1 MKQFLP
7 FIIFGITTGSIYG
20 LAAMGLVLTYKT
32 SGLFNFGHGAVGA
45 GAAYGFY
52 SFRSQ
57 LGLPW
62 PVAALLAVGVIGL
75 IAGLV
80 MERFARALAP
90 LPTSRKVVATIGLL
104 LFIRGLAIFFYGD
117 QFKLFATFLP
127 QRAAFTVGGV
137 PVSWDNVITTVLAA
151 TAALALYLLF
161 RGTRLGRSMRAAVDD
176 PQLLDM
182 SGESP
187 TTVRRTARIIGAVF
201 AAASGV
207 LFASTQQQLDATLL
221 SLLVVQAF
229 GAAAIGSFTSLPL
242 AYVGGIGVGF
252 AQKLLAKEVA
262 SSKGLAGLDV
272 SLPFIVLFVVLLVV
286 TKKRLVEFGHAARAS
301 AAGVTGSSLSPG
313 ARRMVAVGTVVAA
326 LAVPLVVGS
335 KLPLWL
341 NAATLIVLFLSLGLL
356 VNTSGQISL
365 CHIGFAAIGAAT
377 FGHTLASGLP
387 WGLAVLA
394 AGVVAVPVGAL
405 IAIPAVRL
413 SGLFLALATL
423 GFGILLAQFFYLK
436 SFMFGLS
443 EVVTRRPDGFA
454 GDQSYYYLCIAIAF
468 LLIAM
473 VIGLERSRLGRLL
486 RALADSP
493 RALTTLGAS
502 ETICRVLVFCV
513 SAFLAGISGALFAGQ
528 FKVVTLGAFPFVQSL
543 ILLAVVVIAGRRT
556 VTAALV
562 GPILL
567 YVVPGYITN
576 QTITNLLPT
585 LFGLGAIV
593 VAIST
598 RRAPRARRMEKPAL
612 STHGHRIG
620 VTPDR
625 IEAMRSRPQIGVGR
639 VESLSA

>member
-1 MKQFLP
+1 MKEMLP

-45 GAAYGFY
+45 AAAYGFY
-52 SFRSQ
+52 SFREQ
-57 LGLPW
+57 MGLPW
-62 PVAALLAVGVIGL
+62 PMAALLAVGLVGL
-75 IAGLV
+75 AAGLV
-80 MERFARALAP
+80 LERFARALAP

-104 LFIRGLAIFFYGD
+104 LFIRGLAIFFYGEE
-117 QFKLFATFLP
+117 FKLFATFLP
-127 QRAAFTVGGV
+127 QNAAFTLGGV
-137 PVSWDNVITTVLAA
+137 PVSWDNVITTLLGAGAA
-151 TAALALYLLF
+151 VALFLLF

-187 TTVRRTARIIGAVF
+187 TKVQRTAWMIGAVF

-242 AYVGGIGVGF
+242 AYIGGLGVGL
-252 AQKLLAKEVA
+252 AQKLLAKQVA
-262 SSKGLAGLDV
+262 TSTSLAGLDV
-272 SLPFIVLFVVLLVV
+272 NLPFIVLFVVLLVV
-286 TKKRLVEFGHAARAS
+286 PKRRLVEFGQATKAS
-301 AAGVTGSSLSPG
+301 AVSAAGSSLSRTS
-313 ARRMVAVGTVVAA
+313 RRVLAVGILVAA
-326 LAVPLVVGS
+326 LAVPLLVGS

-341 NAATLIVLFLSLGLL
+341 NAATQIILFLSLGLL

-377 FGHTLASGLP
+377 FGHTLSGGLP

-394 AGVVAVPVGAL
+394 AGLAAVPVGAL
-405 IAIPAVRL
+405 IAITAVRH

-436 SFMFGLS
+436 SFMFGVS
-443 EVVTRRPDGFA
+443 EVVTARPSGFESDRA
-454 GDQSYYYLCIAIAF
+454 YYYLCIGIAV
-468 LLIAM
+468 LMIVA

-528 FKVVTLGAFPFVQSL
+528 VTVVTLGAFPFVQSL

-556 VTAALV
+556 VTAAIV

-576 QTITNLLPT
+576 DTITSLLPA
-585 LFGLGAIV
+585 LYGLGAIA
-593 VAIST
+593 VAVYAG
-598 RRAPRARRMEKPAL
+598 RAPTTSATAHESLAL
-612 STHGHRIG
+612 DERPGGTTR
-620 VTPDR
+620 DR
-625 IEAMRSRPQIGVGR
+625 IDALRPR
-639 VESLSA
+639 PRLATR

>member
-1 MKQFLP
+1 MKEFLP

-32 SGLFNFGHGAVGA
+32 SGLFNFGHGAI
-45 GAAYGFY
+45 GAASAYAFFT
-52 SFRSQ
+52 FRTQ
-57 LGLPW
+57 MGLPW
-62 PVAALLAVGVIGL
+62 PVAAILAVGVIGVL
-75 IAGLV
+75 AGLV
-80 MERFARALAP
+80 LERFARALAP
-90 LPTSRKVVATIGLL
+90 LPTARKVVATIGLL
-104 LFIRGLAIFFYGD
+104 LFIRGLAIFFYGEE
-117 QFKLFATFLP
+117 FKLFATFLP
-127 QRAAFTVGGV
+127 QNAAFTLGGV
-137 PVSWDNVITTVLAA
+137 PVSWDNVITTLLGAA
-151 TAALALYLLF
+151 AAVALYLLF
-161 RGTRLGRSMRAAVDD
+161 RSTRIGRSMRAAVDD

-187 TTVRRTARIIGAVF
+187 TRVRRTAWMIGAVF

-229 GAAAIGSFTSLPL
+229 GAAAIGAFTSLPL
-242 AYVGGIGVGF
+242 AYLGGLGVGLT
-252 AQKLLAKEVA
+252 QKLLAKEVA
-262 SSKGLAGLDV
+262 TSTTLAGLDV
-272 SLPFIVLFVVLLVV
+272 NLPFIVLFAVLLLVP
-286 TKKRLVEFGHAARAS
+286 KHRLVEFGHAAKTSTTRA
-301 AAGVTGSSLSPG
+301 VRSSLSP
-313 ARRMVAVGTVVAA
+313 VAQRLVVAGVVLAA
-326 LAVPLVVGS
+326 LAVPFVVGS

-341 NAATLIVLFLSLGLL
+341 NAATQIVLFLSLGLL

-377 FGHTLASGLP
+377 FGHTLSGGLP

-394 AGVVAVPVGAL
+394 AGLAAVPVGAL

-443 EVVTRRPDGFA
+443 EVVTGRPGGFES
-454 GDQSYYYLCIAIAF
+454 DRSYYYLCLAIAF
-468 LLIAM
+468 VLIGM
-473 VIGLERSRLGRLL
+473 VVGLERSRLGRLL

-513 SAFLAGISGALFAGQ
+513 SAFLAGVSGALFAGQ
-528 FKVVTLGAFPFVQSL
+528 FTVVTLGAFPFVQSL

-556 VTAALV
+556 VTAAIV

-567 YVVPGYITN
+567 FVVPGYITDE
-576 QTITNLLPT
+576 TITSALPAIY
-585 LFGLGAIV
+585 GLAAIF
-593 VAIST
+593 VAIYAG
-598 RRAPRARRMEKPAL
+598 RAPNKRIADADAHATDERHVSSTADRVRAL
-612 STHGHRIG
+612 
-620 VTPDR
+620 
-625 IEAMRSRPQIGVGR
+625 RSRRPLVTG
-639 VESLSA
+639 